1 MLAWPRAPYM
11 SKPDVF
17 PSGVI
22 DLHRGREEQEAGGS
36 PGKLGMGGVMGL
48 DLPVPR

>member
-22 DLHRGREEQEAGGS
+22 DLHRGQEEQGVGGAGGGRFPWGS
-36 PGKLGMGGVMGL
+36 WAWVE
-48 DLPVPR
+48 